1 MGKLKLFDDFIFF
14 LAVPVPGP
22 GLGTEGPPLPHV
34 PQAAAQIQPGLIFLQ
49 NSRGFCHEKNSPF
62 AAAPGWDRSGNKIP
76 KTPKKNL
83 KNQGNSAQNGT
94 QIPFSG
100 CWIQGVSWPQPT
112 PKFSKTELKERT
124 KFNILKFPFPGCFLR
139 RGDAWEPEGQI
150 DLESFNT
157 KVFFE
162 LLLGQSRSVTTTLG
176 QFKEEV
182 KKSSFGAAFR
192 AEKPQIE

>member
-1 MGKLKLFDDFIFF
+1 MIILFFF
-14 LAVPVPGP
+14 WQFLCQ
-22 GLGTEGPPLPHV
+22 GLGW
-34 PQAAAQIQPGLIFLQ
+34 AQ
-49 NSRGFCHEKNSPF
+49 RGRPCPTFRRQQLKYNLDSY
-62 AAAPGWDRSGNKIP
+62 SSKIP
-76 KTPKKNL
+76 EVFAMRKTHPSLQHQAGTGQETKYQKPLKKNL

-192 AEKPQIE
+192 VEKPQIE